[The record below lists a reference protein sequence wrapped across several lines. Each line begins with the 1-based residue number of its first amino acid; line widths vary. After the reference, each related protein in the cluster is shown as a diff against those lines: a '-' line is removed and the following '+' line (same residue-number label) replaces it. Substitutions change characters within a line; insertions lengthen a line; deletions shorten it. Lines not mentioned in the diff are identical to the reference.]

1 MTVHFELHKM
11 EMLEKASDIF
21 CRSVCL
27 SCCVR
32 FVQCCVMLMSCSTV
46 KSLSSSVRWEDQGLS
61 IWPDLSSHNIM
72 NDKRCCVEPGLFK
85 GVIVSFFALSFSMCF
100 FIGSQALKFVRKT
113 RCSSWV
119 DPLETSSS
127 VSDDKGTWKTIGL
140 CAHASQGTL
149 LNTKHE

>member
-1 MTVHFELHKM
+1 MKDRASKKSAIESMTVHFELHKM

-61 IWPDLSSHNIM
+61 I
-72 NDKRCCVEPGLFK
+72 
-85 GVIVSFFALSFSMCF
+85 
-100 FIGSQALKFVRKT
+100 
-113 RCSSWV
+113 
-119 DPLETSSS
+119 
-127 VSDDKGTWKTIGL
+127 
-140 CAHASQGTL
+140 
-149 LNTKHE
+149 